1 MELTSEMLKGTQC
14 LSSLLPHIPRLCFF
28 FYPRLALSVRQYLYG
43 RVVVVGMRSEERIF
57 LGLYQSYI
65 PRSKFFSSYSHIQTS
80 VRNFDWSF
88 KIRCSTFGSIIEA
101 RGGAPYWWNTR
112 ILWNARRLVHQRQ
125 EGGSKVM
132 IRKMMKGYWP
142 KQQKSR

>member
-65 PRSKFFSSYSHIQTS
+65 PRSKFFSSYSHI
-80 VRNFDWSF
+80 
-88 KIRCSTFGSIIEA
+88 
-101 RGGAPYWWNTR
+101 
-112 ILWNARRLVHQRQ
+112 
-125 EGGSKVM
+125 
-132 IRKMMKGYWP
+132 
-142 KQQKSR
+142 